1 MLVTPLSPVVQ
12 HRLARCGGLPLQTA
26 LRLSQLRSSTT
37 ELLPELDRNAEPS
50 VVGQC
55 PACGD
60 SLSPHEALRCA
71 ADAARRLRP
80 SPQTAIDQCH
90 TDVESL
96 CRRLSAMQTR
106 RPMATS
112 RVAFVGDDDLASAGL
127 LRTAPPASLLLL
139 DIDERIT
146 RAVDA
151 EALRLGL
158 RNSVRTERVDLSAVA
173 DLGSVCR
180 RYRERFDL
188 VVTDPPYAQDGMSLF
203 VRTAMTLTA
212 YTGELHVAVPALV
225 AEAWS
230 DELLY
235 DVQSMLLQAGFVIDQ
250 VKPGAFTYETSD
262 VVSSLVIARRLPGTR
277 PLDEAPLV
285 NTDRFYTTR
294 VVPEREPLLHDAPG
308 RDTP

>member
-1 MLVTPLSPVVQ
+1 M
-12 HRLARCGGLPLQTA
+12 
-26 LRLSQLRSSTT
+26 
-37 ELLPELDRNAEPS
+37 
-50 VVGQC
+50 
-55 PACGD
+55 
-60 SLSPHEALRCA
+60 
-71 ADAARRLRP
+71 
-80 SPQTAIDQCH
+80 
-90 TDVESL
+90 
-96 CRRLSAMQTR
+96 
-106 RPMATS
+106 
-112 RVAFVGDDDLASAGL
+112 
-127 LRTAPPASLLLL
+127 
-139 DIDERIT
+139 
-146 RAVDA
+146 
-151 EALRLGL
+151 
-158 RNSVRTERVDLSAVA
+158 DLSAVA
-173 DLGSVCR
+173 DLSSVCR

-188 VVTDPPYAQDGMSLF
+188 VVTDPPYAQNGMSLF

-308 RDTP
+308 RGTP